1 MNKSKVRTIE
11 YMVKIM
17 VVVVHLRRG
26 KLSLVHDIL
35 GRKRANIEALG
46 KRTFKVQCV

>member
-17 VVVVHLRRG
+17 VVVVHLRRRE
-26 KLSLVHDIL
+26 LSLVYNIPGGERTDVETL
-35 GRKRANIEALG
+35 GE
-46 KRTFKVQCV
+46 RTS